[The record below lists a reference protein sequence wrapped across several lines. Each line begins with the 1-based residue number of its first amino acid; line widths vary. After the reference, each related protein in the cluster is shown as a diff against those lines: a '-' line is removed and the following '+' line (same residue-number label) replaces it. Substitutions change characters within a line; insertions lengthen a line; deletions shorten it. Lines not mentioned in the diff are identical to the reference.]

1 MLFCVHHTIGTFQC
15 NNLVVS
21 YIPVISKHFRL
32 MVTIIK
38 HINVFLNSYIHYLLI
53 WTVHVD
59 SEEMGVR
66 RNGPKDQ
73 NGPKNDKTA
82 PAKKKGRFGQEPENQ
97 NGPKNDKTAPAVSL
111 G

>member
-1 MLFCVHHTIGTFQC
+1 
-15 NNLVVS
+15 
-21 YIPVISKHFRL
+21 
-32 MVTIIK
+32 
-38 HINVFLNSYIHYLLI
+38 
-53 WTVHVD
+53 
-59 SEEMGVR
+59 MGVR